1 MLLFSTVL
9 PIKDTM
15 TKDDF
20 IQLAIEWNQGSP
32 HPENIIPDINW
43 NGERNIRYGTDDL
56 WLAIEEYRN
65 KNIIAIRYEKTE
77 ADGVVWDT
85 DYVMNFD
92 EMKLAVRLDRS
103 FLESALT
110 VDPKFSTP
118 HFISLLIE
126 HDYIEDDGDLSVS
139 NRPVTIEDKDIEL
152 LAKVIN
158 GESKYRL
165 PVVYVSKTFYGEV
178 PVNIKWMSSRLKGIA
193 HVLVQK
199 GGWQNSEIR
208 QLCDSKNEYYGAIGI
223 YYPNQAMGHR
233 RFLYRAYD
241 GSDNILMEK
250 VIRSVINYSNS
261 QMLNMLYTWTGVN
274 NALLRDRYSS
284 QKEERLAAEF
294 EKAKAVNEADQLIE
308 SVDEELRR
316 LQQQVEQL
324 TKANDALTYEN
335 LGLKAKLD
343 ASEDIP
349 ILFLGDEDEFF
360 QGEIREMILDAL
372 SEKLKSIPSRTRRHD
387 VLNDIIQ
394 KNNYEGVFDK
404 KAAEVKATLR
414 DYRNMSGTT
423 KQFLTD
429 LGFVITEDGKHCRLT
444 YFGDGRYKTTVAKTG
459 SDHREGKNIA
469 ATIIK
474 NML

>member
-32 HPENIIPDINW
+32 HPENIIPGINW

-77 ADGVVWDT
+77 SDGVVWDT

-92 EMKLAVRLDRS
+92 EMRLSVRLDRS

-139 NRPVTIEDKDIEL
+139 NKPVTIEDKDIEM

-165 PVVYVSKTFYGEV
+165 PVVYVSKTFYGV
-178 PVNIKWMSSRLKGIA
+178 DPVNIKWMSSRLKGIA

-208 QLCDSKNEYYGAIGI
+208 QLCNSKNEYYGAIGI

-324 TKANDALTYEN
+324 TKANDAITYEN

-372 SEKLKSIPSRTRRHD
+372 SEKLKSIPSRTRRYD

-404 KAAEVKATLR
+404 KATEVKATLR
-414 DYRNMSGTT
+414 DYRNMSCTT

-429 LGFVITEDGKHCRLT
+429 LGFVITEDGKHCCLT
-444 YFGDGRYKTTVAKTG
+444 YYGDGRYKTTVAKTG